1 MTKIK
6 RKHFDCELIFDRS
19 LHFYRRSERFLLA
32 LLSQSWAVEVI
43 WPCFWYKKYTLLQY
57 AWSAVER
64 CMLYSI
70 QYEVYWVT
78 TVFTERGSKR
88 EEYFWLFFA
97 FAIVN
102 VFLSSFLLRLLLIL
116 LLWLKHFMV
125 SYISFE
131 QYLWFPHNSFYLKS
145 NVHCYSFRRMWIA
158 IARTKQ
164 ICDRAI
170 GHTINRYSCIKC
182 SCRQSTAKERE
193 REREKKPLFITL
205 DLQC

>member
-1 MTKIK
+1 MHGRRLKGA
-6 RKHFDCELIFDRS
+6 CLI
-19 LHFYRRSERFLLA
+19 
-32 LLSQSWAVEVI
+32 
-43 WPCFWYKKYTLLQY
+43 PCH
-57 AWSAVER
+57 
-64 CMLYSI
+64 I
-70 QYEVYWVT
+70 DVYWVT

-131 QYLWFPHNSFYLKS
+131 QYLWFPHNSFYLKR
-145 NVHCYSFRRMWIA
+145 NVHCYSFKRMWIA
-158 IARTKQ
+158 IARTTQ
-164 ICDRAI
+164 ICDQAI

-193 REREKKPLFITL
+193 REREKTVIHHIRLTVLIRLTL
-205 DLQC
+205 MRTQRLNTFPSYKIIDISI